1 MSALP
6 ADDRPARL
14 DRPVRSDGAAA
25 KEPRWRDLVGEEFRA
40 ARRRQGDTLRD
51 VARRA
56 NLSTQYLSEIERGR
70 KEPSSEII
78 AAVAEALGLTLLDL
92 TTGVADRLRGA
103 AAPQRSAFRLAA

>member
-6 ADDRPARL
+6 ADDRPARF
-14 DRPVRSDGAAA
+14 DRPADAGAA